1 MIPTP
6 CLGVSHDASFE
17 DIRAAYRRLMLQNH
31 PDTVTGAK
39 SAPREYEPVAH
50 EISAAITTAY
60 ARIRAD
66 RGFLTRAD

>member
-1 MIPTP
+1 
-6 CLGVSHDASFE
+6 
-17 DIRAAYRRLMLQNH
+17 
-31 PDTVTGAK
+31 VTAAK

-50 EISAAITTAY
+50 EKSAAITTAY